1 MIYRLASPTVFYLAL
16 VAPAI
21 AQTTSEKKT
30 EAIASVENNQTEL
43 IDLADQIWH
52 HPETA
57 LREHKSSKVLADAAQ
72 RHGFVV
78 ERGVAGMPTAFVAS
92 YGSGSP
98 IIGILGE
105 YDALPGLSQNTTTE
119 RDPLEPDAP
128 GHGCGHNLFGSASLG
143 AAIAIKDLIERG
155 LLSGTIRF
163 YGTPAEE
170 AIGGKIYMARDGL
183 FDDLDVCLAW
193 HPSDKT
199 QADTQ
204 STQALVD
211 FTVEYRGRTAHAAYD
226 PWNGRSA
233 VDALELTTHGLNLM
247 REHIKPSSRIHYTIV
262 DGGQVPNIVPEK
274 AKLWCWLRDWE
285 RTEVDSL
292 LQRVRKIVAGAAI
305 MAEVEAILTVE
316 SGDYELLV
324 NMAGAK
330 LLHQNL
336 QLVGPVEYTES
347 EQAFARAIQKTV
359 GIPEVGMDTSIHP
372 LEGQDQQGG
381 STDVG
386 DVSWVTPTLHLS
398 VATAPKGC
406 PWHHWAVVASSGSSI
421 GHKGMLRAAKVLA
434 ATMVDLFENPS
445 LRDEIRREFEE
456 KTKGEIFS
464 PYIGDRPPP
473 VPVD

>member
-30 EAIASVENNQTEL
+30 EVIASVESNQTEL
-43 IDLADQIWH
+43 IDIADQIWH

-72 RHGFVV
+72 RHGFVI
-78 ERGVAGMPTAFVAS
+78 EWGVAGMPTAFIAS

-119 RDPLEPDAP
+119 RDPLVPDAP

-211 FTVEYRGRTAHAAYD
+211 FTV
-226 PWNGRSA
+226 
-233 VDALELTTHGLNLM
+233 
-247 REHIKPSSRIHYTIV
+247 
-262 DGGQVPNIVPEK
+262 
-274 AKLWCWLRDWE
+274 
-285 RTEVDSL
+285 
-292 LQRVRKIVAGAAI
+292 
-305 MAEVEAILTVE
+305 
-316 SGDYELLV
+316 
-324 NMAGAK
+324 
-330 LLHQNL
+330 
-336 QLVGPVEYTES
+336 
-347 EQAFARAIQKTV
+347 
-359 GIPEVGMDTSIHP
+359 
-372 LEGQDQQGG
+372 
-381 STDVG
+381 
-386 DVSWVTPTLHLS
+386 
-398 VATAPKGC
+398 
-406 PWHHWAVVASSGSSI
+406 
-421 GHKGMLRAAKVLA
+421 
-434 ATMVDLFENPS
+434 
-445 LRDEIRREFEE
+445 
-456 KTKGEIFS
+456 
-464 PYIGDRPPP
+464 
-473 VPVD
+473 